1 MGHMGIMGLLV
12 AALAPV
18 LVVGLGR
25 RDAGWERWALPARIA
40 GPGFVLL
47 HDGLTVATAL
57 APPPPLVAAGLDLL
71 LLAGA
76 LLFWAP
82 VLGQRFRLPDAL
94 RTVYLF
100 TALPL
105 LDAAAVYL
113 VITGDNAGG
122 LTMIT
127 TMIPMGLIAVA
138 VTWNWINR
146 EERRAVAAEL
156 VAERGIR

>member
-1 MGHMGIMGLLV
+1 
-12 AALAPV
+12 
-18 LVVGLGR
+18 
-25 RDAGWERWALPARIA
+25 LPARIA
-40 GPGFVLL
+40 GPAFVLL

-57 APPPPLVAAGLDLL
+57 APPPPPVEAALDLV

-76 LLFWAP
+76 VLFWAP
-82 VLGQRFRLPDAL
+82 VLGQRYRLSDAL

-122 LTMIT
+122 LAMIT
-127 TMIPMGLIAVA
+127 AMIPMGLTAVA

-146 EERRAVAAEL
+146 EERRVIAGELAAG
-156 VAERGIR
+156 RGMR